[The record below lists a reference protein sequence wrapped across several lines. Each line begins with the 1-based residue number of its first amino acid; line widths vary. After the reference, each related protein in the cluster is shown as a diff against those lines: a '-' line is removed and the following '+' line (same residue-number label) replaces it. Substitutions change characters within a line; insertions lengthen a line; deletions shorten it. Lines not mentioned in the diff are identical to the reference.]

1 MSKEQLKAYWDYLQ
15 SLLDLDGDVWMGLF
29 TLTIIVRIALGAF
42 GHSPLTAAEAAAY
55 GSAIGAFA
63 YSNKGPKS

>member
-1 MSKEQLKAYWDYLQ
+1 MIALKAWWDYIQ
-15 SLLDLDGDVWMGLF
+15 GLLDIDGDVWMGLY
-29 TLTIIVRIALGAF
+29 TLVIVVRLGLAAF
-42 GHSPLTAAEAAAY
+42 GHAPINGAEAAAY